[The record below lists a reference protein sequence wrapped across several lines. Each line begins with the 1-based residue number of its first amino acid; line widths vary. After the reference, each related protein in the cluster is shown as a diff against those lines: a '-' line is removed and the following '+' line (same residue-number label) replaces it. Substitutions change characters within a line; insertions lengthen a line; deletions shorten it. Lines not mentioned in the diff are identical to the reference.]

1 MLMWRGS
8 SGDIMRQD
16 KREIKTL
23 NTQKRPGNYCSVG
36 LQSQLARSFKVYL
49 LPSTIRGR
57 GESIG
62 ERAIRFAA
70 KRGPLTD
77 CSGRGPALVGL
88 ARTNLSKVDR
98 NSSVS
103 SMAMWNSRLG

>member
-8 SGDIMRQD
+8 SGGIMRKG
-16 KREIKTL
+16 KREFKAL
-23 NTQKRPGNYCSVG
+23 NTQKRHRNYCSVAW
-36 LQSQLARSFKVYL
+36 QFQRPRSFKVYL